1 MPDSSPDSSAV
12 SSPTAA
18 GAAPPGGLPNAVH
31 ADPDTNAWSLVVKR
45 LLAESFGT
53 FLLVTV
59 DCGGAVIGSLD
70 GEITAVARSAAT
82 GLLVMVM
89 IYSIGNVSGA
99 HFNPAVTAAFALR
112 GAFPWRRVPMYWAAQ
127 LAGAFAGGGLLQWMF
142 GDVEHLGATL
152 PHFGAIRAFA
162 MEVILTLILVSVVLG
177 TATRH
182 RSIGAN
188 AAIAS
193 GGAVALCSLFS
204 RPVSGASMNPAR
216 SLAPAVMSGELRDL
230 WIYLVAPFVGA
241 ALATLTMRLLHSH
254 KHKAGAQGGA
264 EPVTLYERSLTD
276 SPGASGSSP

>member
-1 MPDSSPDSSAV
+1 MAYPPGIREDDGQQHDDRSPMTTRPSGS
-12 SSPTAA
+12 
-18 GAAPPGGLPNAVH
+18 GAPPNYVH
-31 ADPDTNAWSLVVKR
+31 ADPDVDSWSLVFKR

-53 FLLVTV
+53 FLLVVV

-70 GEITAVARSAAT
+70 GEITAAARSAAT

-99 HFNPAVTAAFALR
+99 HFNPAVTTAFALR
-112 GAFPWRRVPMYWAAQ
+112 GVFPWRRVPLYWLAQ
-127 LAGAFAGGGLLQWMF
+127 VVGAFSGAGLLRWMF
-142 GDVEHLGATL
+142 GNVEHLGATL
-152 PHFGAIRAFA
+152 PHFGAACGFG
-162 MEVILTLILVSVVLG
+162 MEVVLTLILVSVVLG

-216 SLAPAVMSGELRDL
+216 SLAPAVLSGDVHDL
-230 WIYLVAPFVGA
+230 WIYLLAPFVGA
-241 ALATLTMRLLHSH
+241 ALATLTMRELHSH
-254 KHKAGAQGGA
+254 KHESEREAAQG
-264 EPVTLYERSLTD
+264 R
-276 SPGASGSSP
+276 

>member
-1 MPDSSPDSSAV
+1 MTVPDHLPSAA
-12 SSPTAA
+12 TATR
-18 GAAPPGGLPNAVH
+18 AAALANEVH
-31 ADPDTNAWSLVVKR
+31 ADADTHSLSLFAKR
-45 LLAESFGT
+45 LLAEVFGT
-53 FLLVTV
+53 FLLVVV
-59 DCGGAVIGSLD
+59 DCGGAVIGSMN
-70 GEITAVARSAAT
+70 GEVTAFARSAAT

-99 HFNPAVTAAFALR
+99 HFNPAVTTAFALR
-112 GAFPWRRVPMYWAAQ
+112 GAFPWGRVPIYWLAQ
-127 LAGAFAGGGLLQWMF
+127 VAGAFLAAGLLRWMF

-152 PHFGAIRAFA
+152 PHFGVLRGFG

-182 RSIGAN
+182 RSIGPN

-204 RPVSGASMNPAR
+204 RPISGASMNPAR
-216 SLAPAVMSGELRDL
+216 SLAPAVVSGELHDL

-254 KHKAGAQGGA
+254 KHESEREAAQG
-264 EPVTLYERSLTD
+264 R
-276 SPGASGSSP
+276 

>member
-1 MPDSSPDSSAV
+1 M
-12 SSPTAA
+12 
-18 GAAPPGGLPNAVH
+18 GATTPNDVH
-31 ADPDTNAWSLVVKR
+31 ADAGTGSSLLVVKR
-45 LLAESFGT
+45 LLAECFGT
-53 FLLVTV
+53 FLLVAV

-70 GEITAVARSAAT
+70 GSVTAVARSAAT
-82 GLLVMVM
+82 GLLIMTM

-99 HFNPAVTAAFALR
+99 HFNPAVTTAFALR
-112 GAFPWRRVPMYWAAQ
+112 GVFPWRRVPVYWVAQ
-127 LAGAFAGGGLLQWMF
+127 LVGALLGAGLLRWMF

-152 PHFGAIRAFA
+152 PHFGVVPGFG
-162 MEVILTLILVSVVLG
+162 MEVLLTIILVSVVLG

-216 SLAPAVMSGELRDL
+216 SLAPALMSGELHDL

-241 ALATLTMRLLHSH
+241 VLATLTMRVLHSH
-254 KHKAGAQGGA
+254 KHRSEREAAQG
-264 EPVTLYERSLTD
+264 R
-276 SPGASGSSP
+276 

>member
-1 MPDSSPDSSAV
+1 MEAKTSDSPPVA
-12 SSPTAA
+12 
-18 GAAPPGGLPNAVH
+18 AAPAVVGGLPNAVH
-31 ADPDTNAWSLVVKR
+31 ADADTDSWSLVFKR

-53 FLLVTV
+53 LLLVVV

-70 GEITAVARSAAT
+70 AEVTAVARSTAT

-99 HFNPAVTAAFALR
+99 HFNPAVTTAFALR
-112 GAFPWRRVPMYWAAQ
+112 GVFPWRRVPLYWAAQ
-127 LAGAFAGGGLLQWMF
+127 LAGALLGAGLLCWMF
-142 GDVEHLGATL
+142 GNVEHLGATL
-152 PHFGAIRAFA
+152 PRFGVVRGFGI
-162 MEVILTLILVSVVLG
+162 EVLLTLILVSVVLG

-204 RPVSGASMNPAR
+204 RPISGASMNPAR
-216 SLAPAVMSGELRDL
+216 SLAPAVISGELHDL

-241 ALATLTMRLLHSH
+241 ALATLTMRVLHSH
-254 KHKAGAQGGA
+254 KHLSEREVAQG
-264 EPVTLYERSLTD
+264 R
-276 SPGASGSSP
+276 

>member
-1 MPDSSPDSSAV
+1 MPDSPPSAISPAS
-12 SSPTAA
+12 T
-18 GAAPPGGLPNAVH
+18 GPPPNDVH
-31 ADPDTNAWSLVVKR
+31 ADADTDSPRRVVRR
-45 LLAESFGT
+45 LLAECFGT

-59 DCGGAVIGSLD
+59 DCGGAVVGSLD

-82 GLLVMVM
+82 GLLVMTM

-112 GAFPWRRVPMYWAAQ
+112 GAFPWRRVPVYWLAQ
-127 LAGAFAGGGLLQWMF
+127 LTGAFLGAGLLRGMF
-142 GDVEHLGATL
+142 GNVEHLGATI
-152 PHFGAIRAFA
+152 PHFGAARGFG
-162 MEVILTLILVSVVLG
+162 MEVVLTMVLVSVVLG

-216 SLAPAVMSGELRDL
+216 SLAPAVMSGELHDL

-241 ALATLTMRLLHSH
+241 ALATLVIRVLHAH
-254 KHKAGAQGGA
+254 KHRSEREVA
-264 EPVTLYERSLTD
+264 EGR
-276 SPGASGSSP
+276 

>member
-1 MPDSSPDSSAV
+1 MAMKAAEGVPPASA
-12 SSPTAA
+12 A
-18 GAAPPGGLPNAVH
+18 GGLPNEIH
-31 ADPDTNAWSLVVKR
+31 ADPDTNSRSLVAKR
-45 LLAESFGT
+45 LLAEAFGT

-70 GEITAVARSAAT
+70 GDVTSFARSAAT
-82 GLLVMVM
+82 GLLIMVM

-112 GAFPWRRVPMYWAAQ
+112 GVFPWRRVPVYWIAQ
-127 LAGAFAGGGLLQWMF
+127 LVGAFIGAGLLRWMF
-142 GDVEHLGATL
+142 GDVAHLGATL
-152 PHFGAIRAFA
+152 PQFGAARGFG
-162 MEVILTLILVSVVLG
+162 MEIVLTLILVSVVLG

-204 RPVSGASMNPAR
+204 RPISGASMNPAR
-216 SLAPAVMSGELRDL
+216 SLAPAVVSGELRDL

-241 ALATLTMRLLHSH
+241 ALATLTMRVLHSH
-254 KHKAGAQGGA
+254 KHSSEREAAQG
-264 EPVTLYERSLTD
+264 R
-276 SPGASGSSP
+276 

>member
-1 MPDSSPDSSAV
+1 MPDRSPITTSPASAGV
-12 SSPTAA
+12 
-18 GAAPPGGLPNAVH
+18 LPNDVH
-31 ADPDTNAWSLVVKR
+31 ADPNSALGSLVVKR
-45 LLAESFGT
+45 LLAECFGT
-53 FLLVTV
+53 FLLVIV

-99 HFNPAVTAAFALR
+99 HFNPAVTTAFALR
-112 GAFPWRRVPMYWAAQ
+112 GAFPWRRVPLYWVAQ
-127 LAGAFAGGGLLQWMF
+127 VAGAFLGAGLLRWMF
-142 GDVEHLGATL
+142 GNVEHLGATI
-152 PHFGAIRAFA
+152 PHLGAVRGFG
-162 MEVILTLILVSVVLG
+162 MEIVLTVILVSVVLG

-216 SLAPAVMSGELRDL
+216 SLAPAVVSGDLHEL

-241 ALATLTMRLLHSH
+241 ALAATS
-254 KHKAGAQGGA
+254 GATSGA
-264 EPVTLYERSLTD
+264 ATT
-276 SPGASGSSP
+276 SPGPSQAPCRA

>member
-1 MPDSSPDSSAV
+1 MTDTPPAPLDHATSPA
-12 SSPTAA
+12 
-18 GAAPPGGLPNAVH
+18 LPNSVH
-31 ADPDTNAWSLVVKR
+31 ADADTDSRPLVAKR
-45 LLAESFGT
+45 LMAECFGT
-53 FLLVTV
+53 LLLVTV

-70 GEITAVARSAAT
+70 GSVTAVARSMAT
-82 GLLVMVM
+82 GLVVMTM

-112 GAFPWRRVPMYWAAQ
+112 GVFPWRRVPLYWLAQ
-127 LAGAFAGGGLLQWMF
+127 IAGAFLGAGFLLWMF
-142 GDVEHLGATL
+142 GDVEHLGTTI
-152 PHFGAIRAFA
+152 PHFGVARGFG
-162 MEVILTLILVSVVLG
+162 MEVVLTMILVSVILG

-216 SLAPAVMSGELRDL
+216 SLAPAIMSGELHGL

-241 ALATLTMRLLHSH
+241 LLATVTMRVLHSH
-254 KHKAGAQGGA
+254 KHHSEREAAQG
-264 EPVTLYERSLTD
+264 R
-276 SPGASGSSP
+276 

>member
-1 MPDSSPDSSAV
+1 MPDPPSLNTAR
-12 SSPTAA
+12 AA
-18 GAAPPGGLPNAVH
+18 GADGLPNEVH
-31 ADPDTNAWSLVVKR
+31 ADADTHSSSLVIKR

-82 GLLVMVM
+82 GLLIMVM

-112 GAFPWRRVPMYWAAQ
+112 GVFPWRRVPVYWVAQ
-127 LAGAFAGGGLLQWMF
+127 LAGAFLGSGLLRWMF

-152 PHFGAIRAFA
+152 PHFGAARGFG
-162 MEVILTLILVSVVLG
+162 MEVVLTLILVSVVLG

-182 RSIGAN
+182 RSIGPN

-193 GGAVALCSLFS
+193 GGAVALCTLFS
-204 RPVSGASMNPAR
+204 RPVSGGSMNPAR
-216 SLAPAVMSGELRDL
+216 SLAPAVVSGEMHDL

-241 ALATLTMRLLHSH
+241 ALATLTMRVLHSH
-254 KHKAGAQGGA
+254 KHESEREAAQG
-264 EPVTLYERSLTD
+264 R
-276 SPGASGSSP
+276 

>member
-1 MPDSSPDSSAV
+1 MPPTVQASRPCWTRSAGGRTIGRLLESSPPPEPASAGV
-12 SSPTAA
+12 PSP
-18 GAAPPGGLPNAVH
+18 GDVH
-31 ADPDTNAWSLVVKR
+31 ADPDTGSWSLVVKR
-45 LLAESFGT
+45 LMAESFGT

-70 GEITAVARSAAT
+70 GEVTPVARSAAT
-82 GLLVMVM
+82 GLLVMTM

-99 HFNPAVTAAFALR
+99 HFNPAVTAAFAMR
-112 GAFPWRRVPMYWAAQ
+112 GAFPWRWVPVYWAAQ
-127 LAGAFAGGGLLQWMF
+127 LAGAFLGAGLLRGMF

-152 PHFGAIRAFA
+152 PHFGAACGFA
-162 MEVILTLILVSVVLG
+162 MEVLLTLILVSVVLG

-216 SLAPAVMSGELRDL
+216 SLAPAVVSGEVHDL

-241 ALATLTMRLLHSH
+241 ALATLTMRVLHAR
-254 KHKAGAQGGA
+254 KHKGERKAAQG
-264 EPVTLYERSLTD
+264 R
-276 SPGASGSSP
+276 

>member
-1 MPDSSPDSSAV
+1 MAATTSDSSPVAAA
-12 SSPTAA
+12 PA
-18 GAAPPGGLPNAVH
+18 GAGGLPNAVH
-31 ADPDTNAWSLVVKR
+31 ADADTDSWPLVFKR

-53 FLLVTV
+53 LLLVVV

-70 GEITAVARSAAT
+70 GEVTAVARSAAT

-99 HFNPAVTAAFALR
+99 HFNPAVTTAFALR
-112 GAFPWRRVPMYWAAQ
+112 GVFPWRRVPLYWVAQ
-127 LAGAFAGGGLLQWMF
+127 LAGALLGAGLLRWMF
-142 GDVEHLGATL
+142 GNVAHLGATL
-152 PHFGAIRAFA
+152 PRFGVVRGFGI
-162 MEVILTLILVSVVLG
+162 EVLLTLILVSVVLG

-204 RPVSGASMNPAR
+204 RPISGASMNPAR
-216 SLAPAVMSGELRDL
+216 SLAPAVISGELHDL

-241 ALATLTMRLLHSH
+241 ALATLTMRVLHSH
-254 KHKAGAQGGA
+254 KHLSEREVAQG
-264 EPVTLYERSLTD
+264 R
-276 SPGASGSSP
+276 

>member
-1 MPDSSPDSSAV
+1 MPNN
-12 SSPTAA
+12 
-18 GAAPPGGLPNAVH
+18 PPITTRQASTGGLPNEVH
-31 ADPDTNAWSLVVKR
+31 ADADTDSSSLVAKR
-45 LLAESFGT
+45 LLAECFGT
-53 FLLVTV
+53 LLLVTV

-82 GLLVMVM
+82 GLLVMTM

-99 HFNPAVTAAFALR
+99 HFNPAVTSAFAMR
-112 GAFPWRRVPMYWAAQ
+112 GVFPWRRVPMYWVAQ
-127 LAGAFAGGGLLQWMF
+127 LVGAFLGAGLLRWMF

-152 PHFGAIRAFA
+152 PHFGAARGFG
-162 MEVILTLILVSVVLG
+162 MEVILTTILVSVVLG

-204 RPVSGASMNPAR
+204 RPISGASMNPAR
-216 SLAPAVMSGELRDL
+216 SLAPAVMSGELHDL

-241 ALATLTMRLLHSH
+241 VLATLTMRVLHSH
-254 KHKAGAQGGA
+254 KHHSEREAAQG
-264 EPVTLYERSLTD
+264 R
-276 SPGASGSSP
+276 

>member
-1 MPDSSPDSSAV
+1 MPDSPPSAMGPA
-12 SSPTAA
+12 STGP
-18 GAAPPGGLPNAVH
+18 LPNEVH
-31 ADPDTNAWSLVVKR
+31 ADADTDAPRLVVRR
-45 LLAESFGT
+45 LLSECFGT

-82 GLLVMVM
+82 GLLVMTM

-112 GAFPWRRVPMYWAAQ
+112 GAFPWRRVPLYWLAQ
-127 LAGAFAGGGLLQWMF
+127 ILGAFLGAGLLRWMF
-142 GDVEHLGATL
+142 GNVEHLGATI
-152 PHFGAIRAFA
+152 PHFGVARGFG
-162 MEVILTLILVSVVLG
+162 MEVILTMVLVSVVLG

-188 AAIAS
+188 AALAS

-216 SLAPAVMSGELRDL
+216 SLAPAVMSGELHDL
-230 WIYLVAPFVGA
+230 WIYLVAPFLGA
-241 ALATLTMRLLHSH
+241 ALATLIMRVLHAH
-254 KHKAGAQGGA
+254 KHRSEREVA
-264 EPVTLYERSLTD
+264 EGR
-276 SPGASGSSP
+276 

>member
-1 MPDSSPDSSAV
+1 MLLDGPSLTTSP
-12 SSPTAA
+12 A
-18 GAAPPGGLPNAVH
+18 GAERLPDDVH
-31 ADPDTNAWSLVVKR
+31 ADPDTDTWSLVLKR

-53 FLLVTV
+53 FLLVLV

-70 GEITAVARSAAT
+70 GDVTSVGRSAAT

-99 HFNPAVTAAFALR
+99 HFNPAVTTAFALR
-112 GAFPWRRVPMYWAAQ
+112 GAFPWRRVPLYWVAQ
-127 LAGAFAGGGLLQWMF
+127 VAGAFLAAGLLQWMF
-142 GDVEHLGATL
+142 GNVEHLGATI
-152 PHFGAIRAFA
+152 PHFGAVRGFG
-162 MEVILTLILVSVVLG
+162 MEIVLTVILVSVVLG

-216 SLAPAVMSGELRDL
+216 SLAPAVVSGDLHDL

-241 ALATLTMRLLHSH
+241 ALATLTMRVLHSH
-254 KHKAGAQGGA
+254 KHRSEREVAQGG
-264 EPVTLYERSLTD
+264 
-276 SPGASGSSP
+276 

>member
-1 MPDSSPDSSAV
+1 MPDSPPFIATGPV
-12 SSPTAA
+12 
-18 GAAPPGGLPNAVH
+18 GAADVH
-31 ADPDTNAWSLVVKR
+31 SDPDTRSPSLVFKR

-70 GEITAVARSAAT
+70 GEVTSIARSAAT

-99 HFNPAVTAAFALR
+99 HFNPAVTTAFALR
-112 GAFPWRRVPMYWAAQ
+112 GVFPWRRVPVYWAAQ
-127 LAGAFAGGGLLQWMF
+127 LVGALLGAGLLRWMF

-152 PHFGAIRAFA
+152 PHFGVARGFG
-162 MEVILTLILVSVVLG
+162 MEVVLTVILVSVVLG

-216 SLAPAVMSGELRDL
+216 SLAPALLSGELHDL

-241 ALATLTMRLLHSH
+241 ALATLTMRVLHSRRH
-254 KHKAGAQGGA
+254 DSEREAAQG
-264 EPVTLYERSLTD
+264 R
-276 SPGASGSSP
+276 

>member
-1 MPDSSPDSSAV
+1 MPD
-12 SSPTAA
+12 
-18 GAAPPGGLPNAVH
+18 PPLPIDVH
-31 ADPDTNAWSLVVKR
+31 ADANTRSPSLVLKR
-45 LLAESFGT
+45 LLAECFGT
-53 FLLVTV
+53 LLLVTV

-82 GLLVMVM
+82 GLLVMTM

-99 HFNPAVTAAFALR
+99 HFNPAVTTAFALR
-112 GAFPWRRVPMYWAAQ
+112 GAFPWRRVPAYWGAQ
-127 LAGAFAGGGLLQWMF
+127 LTGAFLGTGFIRWMF
-142 GDVEHLGATL
+142 GNVEHLGATL
-152 PHFGAIRAFA
+152 PRFGAARGFG
-162 MEVILTLILVSVVLG
+162 MEVVLTVILVSVVLG

-182 RSIGAN
+182 RSVGAN

-241 ALATLTMRLLHSH
+241 AIATLAMRVVHSH
-254 KHKAGAQGGA
+254 KHESEREAAQG
-264 EPVTLYERSLTD
+264 R
-276 SPGASGSSP
+276 